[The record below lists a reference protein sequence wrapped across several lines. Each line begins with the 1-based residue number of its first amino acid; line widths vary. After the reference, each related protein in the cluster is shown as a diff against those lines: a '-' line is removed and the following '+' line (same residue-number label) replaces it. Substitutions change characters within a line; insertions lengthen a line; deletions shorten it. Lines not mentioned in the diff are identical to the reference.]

1 MLKRRIACLIMP
13 RFLVE
18 VCLRS
23 NPSLAGR
30 PIAVAEGASRREIA
44 SVGLDAVGVQI
55 GMTPKQA
62 RAACPGLVVVARDEA
77 AERAAVME
85 LLDALETC
93 GPNVEGRAPG
103 LCYFDATNLPA
114 GEAGS
119 IGAAMA
125 VAGALGFASVGAVAD
140 DKFTARCAA
149 SVDARGAALV
159 PVKGS
164 AAFLKPL
171 PMTLLP
177 LAPGDADR
185 FDLLGLRTIGQIAA
199 LPPGP
204 LAARFGERARAYA
217 ALARGEDDEPLR
229 PRRSQDIYE
238 ERFAFDDAVDRLEPL
253 LFALRGCI
261 ADLTARLA
269 GAAQVCDKVDLVL
282 DAATEHASAVLTIP
296 IMLAEPTAS
305 AVTVFDLARIALEA
319 RENLGAVEA
328 MIVRAAPCGLPPPQL
343 TLFDGAS
350 ASRRAA
356 LAATLARLRATLEPG
371 DVFTVE
377 PTPARSR
384 LPERMQRAVPVASPQ
399 QFEAVPV
406 DVARRA
412 RLGEAAPVDKRSTI
426 NVDRSN
432 ARPLPK
438 TSTAAVDDKR
448 RPLHTT
454 SAAAQNA
461 WAPALRLISP
471 PKLIDAPQDSS
482 ACAGPFRLSE
492 SWWERP
498 IDRDYYQLMDRAGG
512 LLLVF
517 RDLCDGRWYLQGV
530 FD

>member
-1 MLKRRIACLIMP
+1 MHKRRIACLIMP

-18 VCLRS
+18 VCLRA

-44 SVGLDAVGVQI
+44 GFGVEAVGVQI

-77 AERAAVME
+77 AERAAVTE

-114 GEAGS
+114 GETGS

-125 VAGALGFASVGAVAD
+125 VAGALGFASAGAVAD

-149 SVDARGAALV
+149 SVAANGAALV
-159 PVKGS
+159 PAGGS
-164 AAFLKPL
+164 AAFLHPL

-199 LPPGP
+199 LPAGP

-217 ALARGEDDEPLR
+217 RLARGQDDEPLR
-229 PRRSQDIYE
+229 PRSVQSVYE

-261 ADLTARLA
+261 ADLMAQLA
-269 GAAQVCDKVDLVL
+269 GAAQVCDKVEIALDTAASLPGRSRVL
-282 DAATEHASAVLTIP
+282 SIP

-305 AVTVFDLARIALEA
+305 AVTAFDLARIALES
-319 RENLGAVEA
+319 REDLGAVEA

-356 LAATLARLRATLEPG
+356 LAATLARLRATLEPD
-371 DVFTVE
+371 DVVVVE

-384 LPERMQRAVPVASPQ
+384 LPERMQRAVPVVSPQ
-399 QFEAVPV
+399 QMECDATRTS
-406 DVARRA
+406 DGARRA
-412 RLGEAAPVDKRSTI
+412 KRGESATAAPVDHKG
-426 NVDRSN
+426 
-432 ARPLPK
+432 RPLQG
-438 TSTAAVDDKR
+438 
-448 RPLHTT
+448 RPLHQT
-454 SAAAQNA
+454 ARAGGAA

-471 PKLIDAPQDSS
+471 PKPIDAPKDSS

>member
-1 MLKRRIACLIMP
+1 MPPMRKRRRIACLVMP

-18 VCLRS
+18 VCLRA

-44 SVGLDAVGVQI
+44 AAGSDAVGVQI

-77 AERAAVME
+77 AERAAVTE

-125 VAGALGFASVGAVAD
+125 VAGALGFASAAAVAD

-159 PVKGS
+159 PVDGS

-171 PMTLLP
+171 PMRLLP
-177 LAPGDADR
+177 LSPGDVDR

-217 ALARGEDDEPLR
+217 KLARGQDDEPLR

-238 ERFAFDDAVDRLEPL
+238 ERFAFDDAIDRLEPL

-282 DAATEHASAVLTIP
+282 DTATERAGSILTIP

-305 AVTVFDLARIALEA
+305 AATVFDLARIALES

-356 LAATLARLRATLEPG
+356 LAATLARLRATLEPD
-371 DVFTVE
+371 DVVTVE

-399 QFEAVPV
+399 QFEA
-406 DVARRA
+406 
-412 RLGEAAPVDKRSTI
+412 E
-426 NVDRSN
+426 
-432 ARPLPK
+432 
-438 TSTAAVDDKR
+438 AVDDKR
-448 RPLHTT
+448 RPLHTNEKA
-454 SAAAQNA
+454 SAAAVRRA

-471 PKLIDAPQDSS
+471 PKLIDAPQDPS

-498 IDRDYYQLMDRAGG
+498 VDRDYYQLMDRAGG